1 MKNIFKIEIDSN
13 RVYGLDLLRALAILF
28 VVLEHGTYF
37 MPIKI
42 KRLLGAYIIDGV
54 TVFFVLSGFLV
65 GGIFIKTIE
74 QKGLSIQTILNFWK
88 RRWYRTLPN
97 YFLVLILLCVLNV
110 LFNPDF
116 AIHNVSKYFLFSQNI
131 FSVHPT
137 FFPEAWSLSVEEWFY
152 ILLPLSVVFMAI
164 FPGFRFKQQLA
175 FVLILVIIGITLFRY
190 YKYNN
195 AGVENFK
202 EWNLLFRKQVITRLD
217 SIMYGVAGAYI
228 YYYHQ
233 ELWKRYHKQ
242 LFILGLVM
250 FYLLKMVIRKHTHS
264 SDMYTSVFSFS
275 LYSLATLFVMPYL
288 SLLKTGS
295 GLLFRIIT
303 YTSIC
308 SYSMYLLG
316 YSVIQFWIIGKI
328 PFSDWIAN
336 PYVIYTIQF
345 VLYWLLLWFMSI
357 GLYKYFE
364 KPMTSLRDKY

>member
-1 MKNIFKIEIDSN
+1 MKKLFKIDFDQDRI
-13 RVYGLDLLRALAILF
+13 YGLDILRAIAILF
-28 VVLEHGTYF
+28 VVIEHGTYF

-42 KRLLGAYIIDGV
+42 KRILGAYLIDGV

-65 GGIFIKTIE
+65 GGIFIKTIAHN
-74 QKGLSIQTILNFWK
+74 GLSIQTILNFWK

-97 YFLVLILLCVLNV
+97 YFLVLILLCVLNI
-110 LFNPDF
+110 LFTPGF
-116 AIHNVSKYFLFSQNI
+116 AIQSVSKYFIFAQNI
-131 FSVHPT
+131 FSEHPP

-152 ILLPLSVVFMAI
+152 VLLPLSIVFTAI
-164 FPGFRFKQQLA
+164 LPGLRFKHQLA
-175 FVLILVIIGITLFRY
+175 FILITVIVGVTVFRY
-190 YKYNN
+190 YKFNN
-195 AGVENFK
+195 VGVENFK

-217 SIMYGVAGAYI
+217 SIMYGLAGAYI

-242 LFILGLVM
+242 LFILGVVM
-250 FYLLKMVIRKHTHS
+250 FYVLKIVVRKYTHS
-264 SDMYTSVFSFS
+264 SDLYTSVFSFS
-275 LYSLATLFVMPYL
+275 LYSMATLFVLPYL
-288 SLLKTGS
+288 SQLKTGN
-295 GLLFRIIT
+295 GIFYKFIT

-328 PFSDWIAN
+328 PWSNWIAN
-336 PYVIYTIQF
+336 PYVIYSIQF
-345 VLYWLLLWFMSI
+345 VLYWILLWCMSI

>member
-1 MKNIFKIEIDSN
+1 MKKLFKIDFDQDRI
-13 RVYGLDLLRALAILF
+13 YGLDILRAIAILF
-28 VVLEHGTYF
+28 VVIEHGTYF

-65 GGIFIKTIE
+65 GGLFIKTIE
-74 QKGLSIQTILNFWK
+74 QNGLSIQTILNFWK

-110 LFNPDF
+110 LLNPDF
-116 AIHNVSKYFLFSQNI
+116 AIHSVSKYFLFAQNI
-131 FSVHPT
+131 FSEHPP

-152 ILLPLSVVFMAI
+152 VLLPLSIVFTAI
-164 FPGFRFKQQLA
+164 LPGFRFKHQLA
-175 FVLILVIIGITLFRY
+175 LILITVIVGVTVFRY

-195 AGVENFK
+195 VGVENFK

-217 SIMYGVAGAYI
+217 SIMYGVVGAYI

-242 LFILGLVM
+242 LFILGVVM
-250 FYLLKMVIRKHTHS
+250 FYVLKIVVRKYTHS

-275 LYSLATLFVMPYL
+275 LYSMATLFVLPYL
-288 SLLKTGS
+288 SQLKTGN
-295 GLLFRIIT
+295 GIFYKFIT

-328 PFSDWIAN
+328 PWSNWITN
-336 PYVIYTIQF
+336 PYVIYSTQF
-345 VLYWLLLWFMSI
+345 VLYWILLWCMSI